1 MKHGHEMLKE
11 AARVIKERG
20 ESYGP
25 MHLNMERIATL
36 WSVCLNLPVTPVQV
50 AMCMIAVKMARLVQ
64 TPKHQDSATDIAGY
78 AAVLRECQIGPI
90 SASEGKETE

>member
-1 MKHGHEMLKE
+1 MKHGYEMLKE
-11 AARVIKERG
+11 ASRVIKERG

-25 MHLNMERIATL
+25 MHMNMERIATL
-36 WSVCLNLPVTPVQV
+36 WSVCLGAPVTPMQV

-64 TPKHQDSATDIAGY
+64 TPKHQDSVTDIAGY

-90 SASEGKETE
+90 SVSEEKETQ

>member
-1 MKHGHEMLKE
+1 MKQGHDMLRE

-25 MHLNMERIATL
+25 MTQNMERIAAL

-50 AMCMIAVKMARLVQ
+50 AMCMIGVKLARLVH
-64 TPKHQDSATDIAGY
+64 TPGHQDSATDIAGY
-78 AAVLRECQIGPI
+78 AAVLRECQTDPI
-90 SASEGKETE
+90 EGKDAE